1 MHQQS
6 VVLSFARDA
15 RIFQIKLCSRQQHA
29 THVIASLFSLCELK
43 SFLDVMIPVPV
54 AQARNSRI
62 VTDATSN
69 ERGCSVDL
77 SIPI

>member
-1 MHQQS
+1 MYQQS
-6 VVLSFARDA
+6 VGLSFARDA
-15 RIFQIKLCSRQQHA
+15 RISLTKPCSRQQHA
-29 THVIASLFSLCELK
+29 THAIANLFSLCEPK
-43 SFLDVMIPVPV
+43 SFQDVTIPVPV

-69 ERGCSVDL
+69 ERGCTVSL

>member
-6 VVLSFARDA
+6 VVLSFVRVV
-15 RIFQIKLCSRQQHA
+15 RISQIKLCSRQQHV
-29 THVIASLFSLCELK
+29 THAIASLFSLCELK
-43 SFLDVMIPVPV
+43 NFLDVMIPVPV

-69 ERGCSVDL
+69 KRGCSVDL